1 MLDPFLEMMAAER
14 GASAHTLDA
23 YRRDLL
29 DYDAF
34 LKARGREPQDAGA
47 DDIRAYLASLVA
59 AGMRASTTARRL
71 SALRQYHRFLFL
83 EGRRRDD
90 PTLHID
96 APRLSRPLPKLLGEE
111 EIEALIAAARAR
123 EGPEA
128 LRLTALL
135 ELLYAT
141 GLRVTELVSLPLSA
155 IAADRQWLR
164 VRGKGGKERIVPVGG
179 AARRALEAWL
189 AARKAVVPDASR
201 ARWLFPS
208 RARSGHLTRQRVGQ
222 LLKALAV
229 EAGLDPS
236 RISPHVLRHAFASHL
251 VAHGADLRAVQAMLG
266 HADIATTQ
274 IYTHLQ
280 SEHLQ
285 GVVRD
290 FHPLSRPRRRSP

>member
-14 GASAHTLDA
+14 GASVHTLEA
-23 YRRDLL
+23 YRRDLQ
-29 DYDAF
+29 DYGGF
-34 LKARGREPQDAGA
+34 LRSRGRDRLNATA
-47 DDIRAYLASLVA
+47 DDIRAYLAGLVA

-71 SALRQYHRFLFL
+71 SALRQYYRFLYL
-83 EGRRRDD
+83 EGRRKDE

-96 APRLSRPLPKLLGEE
+96 TPKLTRPLPRLLSEE

-123 EGPEA
+123 EGPDA

-135 ELLYAT
+135 ELFYAT
-141 GLRVTELVSLPLSA
+141 GLRVSELVSLPLPA
-155 IAADRQWLR
+155 IAPDREWIR
-164 VRGKGGKERIVPVGG
+164 VRGKGQKERIVPVGG
-179 AARRALEAWL
+179 AARRALEDWL
-189 AARKAVVPDASR
+189 NVRKQLVPDPSR

-208 RARSGHLTRQRVGQ
+208 RGRSGHLTRQRVAQ
-222 LLKALAV
+222 LLKGLAL
-229 EAGLDPS
+229 EAGLEPS

-285 GVVRD
+285 SVVRD
-290 FHPLSRPRRRSP
+290 YHPLARPKRRDT